1 MGFDASRGGLIAVEG
16 IDGTGKST
24 LVARLAERL
33 RARGGEV
40 VTSKEP
46 TDGPWGRILRRSATE
61 GRLGP
66 EEELEMFLKDRREH
80 VRDLI
85 LPALGRGAVVIL
97 DRYYFSTIAYQ
108 SLRGLDAESIRAR
121 NEAFAPVPDLLV
133 ILDLAP
139 EAAVARIE
147 VRERGVGANHFEQV
161 HQLARS
167 REVFL
172 GCAERYPAVN
182 GAGSPVRALVVEASR
197 PPEVIAGEVEAAW
210 DRLRGRSGAGLG

>member
-24 LVARLAERL
+24 LVRRLAERL
-33 RARGGEV
+33 RAGGGEV

-61 GRLGP
+61 GRLAP
-66 EEELEMFLKDRREH
+66 EEELETFLKDRREH

-85 LPALGRGAVVIL
+85 LPALARGAVVIL

-108 SLRGLDAESIRAR
+108 SLRGLDAETIRAR

-133 ILDLAP
+133 VLDLDP
-139 EAAVARIE
+139 EAAMARIE
-147 VRERGVGANHFEQV
+147 VRERGQGANHFEQV

-172 GCAERYPAVN
+172 RCAERYPAVN
-182 GAGSPVRALVVEASR
+182 GAGAPVRALVVEASR
-197 PPEVIAGEVEAAW
+197 PPEVLAGEVEAAW
-210 DRLRGRSGAGLG
+210 DRLRGRSGVGLG